1 MNIRTGWKSW
11 AVLAIFVLLAFLAA
25 APGAMFPPGVWY
37 TTLERPFYAPPS
49 WVFGPVWTL
58 LYIGIAV
65 AGWLVWRRI
74 GLRTGP
80 MRLWGTQLLLNAL
93 WTPLFFGLNW
103 LGVALFEMA
112 LLWLAILFCIRS
124 FWRVSRPA
132 AILLMPYLA
141 WVSFAWLLNAGFWWL
156 NR

>member
-1 MNIRTGWKSW
+1 MKIKTGWTSW
-11 AVLAIFVLLAFLAA
+11 VALAAFLLLAFVAA
-25 APGAMFPPGVWY
+25 APGALLPPGAWY
-37 TTLERPFYAPPS
+37 AALERPFYAPPN

-65 AGWLVWRRI
+65 SGWLVWRRI
-74 GLRTGP
+74 GLRSAAMG
-80 MRLWGTQLLLNAL
+80 LWGAQLLLNAL

-103 LGVALFEMA
+103 LGVALVEMA
-112 LLWLAILFCIRS
+112 VLWVAILLCIRL
-124 FWRVSRPA
+124 FWNISRPA
-132 AILLMPYLA
+132 SILLMPYLA